1 MMRGY
6 TLLAMLAVAAC
17 SAEPGRSSPPVDGGA
32 LIVALDES
40 YYWPAEAAVATSAGA
55 AQSIDVFPLVAALLV
70 SRRDGTAMTEGE
82 EDWARAAAEAH
93 CRGLGRQVPGD
104 QSRLADGAWAFP
116 ACVATGG

>member
-1 MMRGY
+1 M
-6 TLLAMLAVAAC
+6 LLPLLVLTAC
-17 SAEPGRSSPPVDGGA
+17 SAEPGRSNRPLVGGA

-55 AQSIDVFPLVAALLV
+55 AQSIDVFPLVTALV
-70 SRRDGTAMTEGE
+70 VTRRDGTAMTEGE
-82 EDWARAAAEAH
+82 EDLARATAEAH

-116 ACVATGG
+116 ACVATGE